1 MVQVQSLVIS
11 HWSLVSQWLGW
22 VPQFVPLQGSKLRV
36 ASPLLPKGGASAK
49 EATGVVSLMSNW

>member
-36 ASPLLPKGGASAK
+36 SPLLPKGGASAK

>member
-1 MVQVQSLVIS
+1 MVQSLVIS

-22 VPQFVPLQGSKLRV
+22 IPQFVPLQRSKLRV

-49 EATGVVSLMSNW
+49 EATGVVFLMSNW